1 MIEDVEKRQQRVR
14 TTSNI
19 RRMMEMITAKC
30 LMAVLVLIS
39 LVAICSAADLP
50 VSRVVLF
57 SSGVGYFERAGTV
70 EGNTEV
76 ELSFRVDQ
84 INDILK
90 SMTLQ
95 DLGGGT
101 IGAITYAPQDPL
113 SHTLKSFAVDVVGN
127 ETLGEL
133 LYSLMGAKVKIVTA
147 DSTVT
152 GAIVSVEKQEKSVGD
167 NVMTFE
173 VLNVLTDKG
182 IVQVPLWHVKSIAL
196 SEQKLSADLSKALA
210 AVAASRDLDKRTVTI
225 ALNGTGARQVHV
237 GYLLETPVW
246 KTSYR
251 LLADAGKM
259 FVQGW
264 AIVENTT
271 DADWENVGLSLVS
284 GRPVSFIQNLYEP
297 LYVARPVIQPQI
309 AAVARPHMYDGAI
322 EEMDK
327 ADRPMAMKEAT
338 AGAPPPPDA
347 PPMAARTELLRRG
360 SGSAGAYAADEVKLA
375 DAGVSAAA
383 AGGKVG
389 ELFEYAIA
397 QPVSVARQQSA
408 LIPIINQNIAG
419 KKVSIYNASVNAKHP
434 LNGIKLKNDTKLH
447 LMGGPITVFDGGV
460 YGGDALIGDLPPGDE
475 RLISYAVDLAVRVD
489 AKSETS
495 SDESAIALQIVR
507 GVLTVTSKQVSSQ
520 TYTIKNTSAEKRT
533 LLVEHPLRSG
543 WKLVAPKEP
552 AERTEDLYRFEVP
565 VEAAKTAK
573 LTVDEEH
580 PLRQTIAL
588 TSAEADHVAMLV
600 SAPKISAE
608 LKAALQKIVAMKKAI
623 ADIDRQIDEKDER
636 LDEIGEEQDRI
647 RKNMEQLDHKSELYI
662 SYVSK
667 FAAQEKEF
675 EGLQA
680 ELKKLR
686 ADKANKQKE
695 LEDYISGL
703 DVK

>member
-1 MIEDVEKRQQRVR
+1 MK
-14 TTSNI
+14 
-19 RRMMEMITAKC
+19 TAKC
-30 LMAVLVLIS
+30 LVAVVVVIS
-39 LVAICSAADLP
+39 LAVMCSAADLP

-70 EGNTEV
+70 QGNAKV

-95 DLGGGT
+95 DLSGGT

-127 ETLGEL
+127 ESLGEL
-133 LYSLMGAKVKIVTA
+133 LYSLMGAKVKVVTG
-147 DSTVT
+147 DGTVT
-152 GAIVSVEKQEKSVGD
+152 GVIVSVEEQEKSVGD
-167 NVMTFE
+167 NVVTFE

-182 IVQVPLWHVKSIAL
+182 LVQVPLWHMKSIAL

-225 ALNGTGARQVHV
+225 AFNGAGSRDVRV

-251 LLADAGKM
+251 LLADDAKM

-284 GRPVSFIQNLYEP
+284 GQPVSFIQNLYEP
-297 LYVARPVIQPQI
+297 LYVARPVLQPQI
-309 AAVARPHMYDGAI
+309 AAVARPHMYEGAI

-327 ADRPMAMKEAT
+327 AGRPMAMKPEAKGP
-338 AGAPPPPDA
+338 AGPPPA
-347 PPMAARTELLRRG
+347 PMASGGAGRARMARAE
-360 SGSAGAYAADEVKLA
+360 SYAADELKLGE
-375 DAGVSAAA
+375 AGVSAAA

-408 LIPIINQNIAG
+408 LIPIINQSIGG
-419 KKVSIYNASVNAKHP
+419 KKVSIYNASVNARHP
-434 LNGIKLKNDTKLH
+434 MNGIKLNNDTKLH

-475 RLISYAVDLAVRVD
+475 RLISYAVDLAIRVD
-489 AKSETS
+489 SKSEATT
-495 SDESAIALQIVR
+495 DKDAIALKIVR
-507 GVLTVTSKQVSSQ
+507 GVLIATTKQVSSQ
-520 TYTIKNTSAEKRT
+520 TYTMKNTTGETRT
-533 LLVEHPLRSG
+533 VLVEHPLRSG

-552 AERTEDLYRFEVP
+552 AERTENLYRFEVG
-565 VEAAKTAK
+565 VEAGKTAE
-573 LTVDEEH
+573 LAVEEER
-580 PLRQTIAL
+580 PLREIIAL
-588 TSAEADHVAMLV
+588 TSAGVDDIVMLV

-608 LKAALQKIVAMKKAI
+608 LKAALQKIAVMKKAI
-623 ADIDRQIDEKDER
+623 AEIDRQIDEKDER

-647 RKNMEQLDHKSELYI
+647 RKNMEQLDRKSELYI

-675 EGLQA
+675 EGLQTD
-680 ELKKLR
+680 LKKLR
-686 ADKANKQKE
+686 ADRAKKQKE
-695 LEDYISGL
+695 LDDYISGL
-703 DVK
+703 DVQ

>member
-1 MIEDVEKRQQRVR
+1 MK
-14 TTSNI
+14 
-19 RRMMEMITAKC
+19 TAKC
-30 LMAVLVLIS
+30 LVAVVVVIS
-39 LVAICSAADLP
+39 LAVMCCAADLP
-50 VSRVVLF
+50 ISRVVLF

-70 EGNTEV
+70 QGNAEV

-95 DLGGGT
+95 DLSGGT

-127 ETLGEL
+127 ESLGEL
-133 LYSLMGAKVKIVTA
+133 LYSLMGAKVKVVTG
-147 DSTVT
+147 DGTVT
-152 GAIVSVEKQEKSVGD
+152 GVIVSVEEQEKSVGD
-167 NVMTFE
+167 NVVTFE
-173 VLNVLTDKG
+173 VLNVLTTNG
-182 IVQVPLWHVKSIAL
+182 LVQVPLWHMKSIAL

-225 ALNGTGARQVHV
+225 AFNGSGSRDVRV

-251 LLADAGKM
+251 LLADEGKM

-284 GRPVSFIQNLYEP
+284 GQPVSFIENLYEP
-297 LYVARPVIQPQI
+297 LYVSRPVLQPQI
-309 AAVARPHMYDGAI
+309 AAIARPHMYDGAI
-322 EEMDK
+322 EKREEDSSSS
-327 ADRPMAMKEAT
+327 RAMESRAKGA
-338 AGAPPPPDA
+338 AGPPPA
-347 PPMAARTELLRRG
+347 PMAAPATTAFFSRPD
-360 SGSAGAYAADEVKLA
+360 SGGAGGYVADRVSLGE
-375 DAGVSAAA
+375 AGVSAAA

-419 KKVSIYNASVNAKHP
+419 KKVSIYNASVNARHP
-434 LNGIKLKNDTKLH
+434 MNGIKLTNDTKLH
-447 LMGGPITVFDGGV
+447 LMGGPITVFDGGI
-460 YGGDALIGDLPPGDE
+460 YGGDALIGDLPPGDD
-475 RLISYAVDLAVRVD
+475 RLISYAVDLSVRVD
-489 AKSETS
+489 SKSEGS
-495 SDESAIALQIVR
+495 SDDDAIALQIVK
-507 GVLTVTSKQVSSQ
+507 GVLIVTSKQVSSQ
-520 TYTIKNTSAEKRT
+520 TYTIKNTSAAKRT
-533 LLVEHPLRSG
+533 VLVEHPLRSG
-543 WKLVAPKEP
+543 WKLVTPKEP
-552 AERTEDLYRFEVP
+552 GERTESLYRFEVQ

-573 LTVDEEH
+573 LTVDEER
-580 PLRQTIAL
+580 PLRQTVAL
-588 TSAEADHVAMLV
+588 TSAETDHVAMLV

-608 LKAALQKIVAMKKAI
+608 LKAALQKIVAMKTAI
-623 ADIDRQIDEKDER
+623 SDIDNQIDEKDER
-636 LDEIGEEQDRI
+636 LDEIGEEQARI
-647 RKNMEQLDHKSELYI
+647 RKNMEQLDRKSELYI

-675 EGLQA
+675 ETLQGD
-680 ELKKLR
+680 LKKLR
-686 ADKANKQKE
+686 TDRAKKQKE

-703 DVK
+703 DVQ